1 MKFSYLSKYY
11 KYLSIIFLNFILIFI
26 ILNLACFITI
36 KIYHQ
41 YHPYYWPTDELT
53 ELQEVYPGM
62 SLEDISGLLEESWKR
77 PMIYSDWVGF
87 KERPISGEFVNISPE
102 GFRYSGNKSLTLN
115 SEGKNI
121 YVFGGS
127 TTFGYGVDDNSTIA
141 AHLQKFLSKAYP
153 KKNINVF
160 NFGRAYYYSSQELA
174 LLTHLIRKNKI
185 PSIAI
190 FIDGLNEGQKNPYFS
205 HQMKKLFVAYN
216 YEPWKRFKYF
226 IEKTSL
232 FKILN
237 IFIYGNKDFNLTRP
251 LVSEKESVR
260 IYQTN
265 KKMIN
270 ALAKKHKFKTYF
282 FIQPVPG
289 YKNKFEN
296 HKFMPDDINEE
307 RIEWETTKMKL
318 LEITTE
324 DKNSFDFTALLSGYE
339 KQPFV
344 DAVHYTEDVSRKLAK
359 RISTAIEIY

>member
-1 MKFSYLSKYY
+1 
-11 KYLSIIFLNFILIFI
+11 
-26 ILNLACFITI
+26 
-36 KIYHQ
+36 
-41 YHPYYWPTDELT
+41 
-53 ELQEVYPGM
+53 M

-115 SEGKNI
+115 SEG
-121 YVFGGS
+121 
-127 TTFGYGVDDNSTIA
+127 
-141 AHLQKFLSKAYP
+141 
-153 KKNINVF
+153 